1 MTKDEALKIALKTFE
16 KIYEG
21 CGYVIEDRIAKTT
34 TALAEHVRKDCIEG
48 MNVEPSLK
56 YKLRELMGFKN
67 I

>member
-21 CGYVIEDRIAKTT
+21 CGYVIEDGIGKTT

-48 MNVEPSLK
+48 MDAIKKVLE
-56 YKLRELMGFKN
+56 EKN
-67 I
+67 GG